1 MDVKEKEAEIIVSNN
16 ETALVQPQQ
25 YIPDIP
31 EKTDSL
37 LIGKILK
44 RLIDILGGIV
54 GTIVLIPLTIG
65 IAIANL
71 ICKDNGPIF
80 YSQYRMG
87 KNGKLFKMYKYR
99 SMVVGADEKLK
110 KYLEENE
117 EARKEYK
124 KYKKLKHDPRVT
136 KVGEFIRKTS
146 LDEFPQFINVLKG
159 DMSLVGP
166 RPYLEREKEDMN
178 GYYKYITTC
187 KPGLTGLWQ
196 ISGRSDVDFATRI
209 DLDMQ
214 YYYNHSLKG
223 DIKILF
229 KTAMKLVKR
238 EGAL

>member
-25 YIPDIP
+25 YIP

-37 LIGKILK
+37 LIRKILK

-178 GYYKYITTC
+178 GYYKYITTF

>member
-25 YIPDIP
+25 YIP

-37 LIGKILK
+37 LIRKIFK

-124 KYKKLKHDPRVT
+124 KYKKLKHDQRVT

>member
-25 YIPDIP
+25 YIP

-37 LIGKILK
+37 LIGKIFK

-110 KYLEENE
+110 KYLEQNE
-117 EARKEYK
+117 EVRKEYK

-166 RPYLEREKEDMN
+166 RPYLEREKEDMK

-187 KPGLTGLWQ
+187 KPGITGLWQ
-196 ISGRSDVDFATRI
+196 ISGRSNVDFATRI

>member
-25 YIPDIP
+25 YIP

-37 LIGKILK
+37 LIRKIFK

-110 KYLEENE
+110 KYLEGNE